1 MNKRK
6 INNKLND
13 DEIKYINL
21 LFGSLKKNL
30 KNILYITEIS
40 NNDNIRRDSDDSKYI
55 TIKDKINVYFDNMD
69 YNINIQYFA
78 EEINKVFEKI
88 ESNIKIRYRDNER
101 HNQLLFPDI
110 ELSYLKEL
118 EPLLITLTN
127 YYYRFSQIIYMF
139 SIKYINS
146 LYIDNIEINSVNIKL
161 IIEML
166 FYTFSAV
173 KLLYELQY
181 YTIYKKINYDL
192 IKDFFYT
199 SITSVNDLEYYIDI
213 SKKVDN
219 DYYKYLKEITDLNHL
234 IDMQKTINNV
244 VDDIIRSIKIN
255 QPKNIIIEY
264 INRLLIGNNNSSTLI
279 NEIIT
284 TTDNNI
290 KINMKECLDYLKEY
304 NKLDEEKSI
313 IYTYRCQNEQDVD
326 YIIAI
331 IISLLNDYLTSTIT
345 LNSGIKEHLIGIV
358 TLINED
364 DMITSFFDFFR
375 RNYYSIENYNNS
387 ISVLLCIINIIN
399 DINYILY
406 TFTDINNAI
415 ASVIIKGVELTT
427 LINNFIKYINSKNP
441 FIQNIY
447 NHSKIDTI
455 KTLNAAII
463 KIDDYY
469 INTLDKINIV
479 NMEENLE
486 KLVKNINIV
495 LKKADH
501 LKKIE
506 VENRLL
512 IDTSSSSK
520 RSLRRPKPMEVE
532 DRLLI
537 YTSSS
542 SKRSSSSFRKSGIIE
557 ENICN
562 TDDDINKFLLILS
575 SNLIIY
581 LKQVNLKLNNSI
593 VFDEKNIRIIF
604 KFFNNKGNYYLKN
617 ELLNYIIQIINNIYI
632 LLYKLNKLNNKIDIL
647 NGIYYITLL
656 NKLKNYFNDN
666 KNIIKYNN
674 IIIYEDAAISAL
686 SNDEEYIKYIEK
698 NLNYNYFKKDI
709 EKTIKLE
716 EAYIINEIK
725 SYIFILNNLYTYD
738 NVNNLIKIK
747 AGGNKNN
754 YKKTDNQITV
764 IYKKKKYTRTI
775 YICERKKYVK
785 IDKTFILLSKLKKDI
800 KNS

>member
-1 MNKRK
+1 M
-6 INNKLND
+6 NNKLND

-40 NNDNIRRDSDDSKYI
+40 NNDNIRRDSGDSKYI

-213 SKKVDN
+213 FKNVDN
-219 DYYKYLKEITDLNHL
+219 DNNYYQYLKNITNLKHL
-234 IDMQKTINNV
+234 FDMQKTINDV
-244 VDDIIRSIKIN
+244 VDSIIRSIKIN
-255 QPKNIIIEY
+255 QHKDFIIEY

-279 NEIIT
+279 NEIISN
-284 TTDNNI
+284 TDIYI

-479 NMEENLE
+479 NMEENLN

-506 VENRLL
+506 VEDRLL
-512 IDTSSSSK
+512 IDKSSSSK
-520 RSLRRPKPMEVE
+520 RTLSLRRPKPMEVDE
-532 DRLLI
+532 GLLI
-537 YTSSS
+537 NTSSS

-593 VFDEKNIRIIF
+593 EFDENNIRIIF
-604 KFFNNKGNYYLKN
+604 KFFNNKGNKYLKN

-647 NGIYYITLL
+647 KGIYYITLL

-674 IIIYEDAAISAL
+674 IIIYEDDAISAL
-686 SNDEEYIKYIEK
+686 SNDKEYIKYIEK
-698 NLNYNYFKKDI
+698 NLNYDFEEDI

-738 NVNNLIKIK
+738 DVNNLIQIK